1 MASGAYASLAD
12 RPKTSAAAGGAW
24 NTPMDAAL
32 KSAPAAQSHTT
43 QFDLTEAT
51 VATVHA
57 ALQGGTLT
65 VQQLV
70 RGYLDRIAAFD
81 QSGPRIN
88 SILALNPKALV
99 EAELADAWLAA
110 KPTGPLEPLVGIPV
124 LVKDNIECEGME
136 ATAGSVCLK
145 GNLATADAF
154 VVRRLRE
161 AGAIVLAKTNLHELA
176 SGGETVSSI
185 QGQTLNP
192 YDLTRTPG
200 GSSGGTGAGIAANFG
215 LLGVGTDGIN
225 SIRSPASANN
235 LVGLRPSMG
244 LISRA
249 GLIPCGLTQ
258 DTIGPI
264 TRTVADAAV
273 MLDVMAGYDPADPI
287 TSQGAPHIPSS
298 YTDALDA
305 DGLKG
310 ARIGVLRSFFGK
322 GQVHAP
328 VNDVMRQALAAIEA
342 QGAELIAIDDAIDPD
357 VLIAEV
363 LAHHYEMK
371 RDLDAYLARCP
382 STVAVRSMDDIVANG
397 HAHPSV
403 AGTLKTAVALA
414 DDEAAYRE
422 RLHRQEVLRQRVL
435 DLMAAHRLDVL
446 VYPHQR
452 RLVVRIGESQ
462 AERNGVLASATGFPA
477 IVIPAGFSAPDGDAP
492 QGVPVGL
499 ELFGRPFS
507 EPVLLRLAY
516 AAEQALHARRPPSSA
531 PALARA

>member
-1 MASGAYASLAD
+1 
-12 RPKTSAAAGGAW
+12 
-24 NTPMDAAL
+24 MDAAL
-32 KSAPAAQSHTT
+32 KSTASAQPDRA
-43 QFDLTEAT
+43 QFDVTDAT
-51 VATVHA
+51 VSAIHA
-57 ALQGGTLT
+57 ALRSGTLT

-70 RGYLDRIAAFD
+70 HGYVDRISALDRD
-81 QSGPRIN
+81 GPRIN
-88 SILALNPKALV
+88 SILALNPHALT
-99 EAELADAWLAA
+99 EAALADAWLAA
-110 KPTGPLEPLVGIPV
+110 KPTYPLPPLFGVPV
-124 LVKDNIECEGME
+124 LVKDNIECAGME

-145 GNLATADAF
+145 GNLATDDAF

-200 GSSGGTGAGIAANFG
+200 GSSGGTAAGIAANFG

-273 MLDVMAGYDPADPI
+273 MLDVMAGHDSADPI
-287 TSQGAPHIPSS
+287 TSQGASHLPTS
-298 YTDALDA
+298 YTQALDA
-305 DGLKG
+305 DGLNG
-310 ARIGVLRSFFGK
+310 ARIGVLRSFFGSAD
-322 GQVHAP
+322 VHAP
-328 VNDVMRQALAAIEA
+328 VNDVMRQALAVIEA
-342 QGAELIAIDDAIDPD
+342 QGAALIDIDDPIDPD

-363 LAHHYEMK
+363 LAHHYEMQ

-382 STVAVRSMDDIVANG
+382 STVAVRSMADIIAHGN
-397 HAHPSV
+397 AHPSV

-414 DDEAAYRE
+414 HDEAAYRE
-422 RLHRQEVLRQRVL
+422 RLQRQEALRQRL
-435 DLMAAHRLDVL
+435 LGLMAAHRLDAL

-452 RLVVRIGESQ
+452 RLVARIGEPQS
-462 AERNGVLASATGFPA
+462 ERNGVLASATGFPA
-477 IVIPAGFSAPDGDAP
+477 IVIPAGFSSPDDDAP
-492 QGVPVGL
+492 LGVPVGL

-507 EPVLLRLAY
+507 EPMLLRFAY
-516 AAEQALHARRPPSSA
+516 AAEQALQARRPP
-531 PALARA
+531 RATVAA

>member
-1 MASGAYASLAD
+1 VPLAD
-12 RPKTSAAAGGAW
+12 RPKTLSAVGGAW
-24 NTPMDAAL
+24 NTLMDAAFQ
-32 KSAPAAQSHTT
+32 SGPAAQPHTA
-43 QFDLTEAT
+43 QFELTETTIA
-51 VATVHA
+51 AVHA
-57 ALQGGTLT
+57 ALQSGALT

-70 RGYLDRIAAFD
+70 RGYLDRITAFD
-81 QSGPRIN
+81 QNGPRIH

-99 EAELADAWLAA
+99 EAELVDTWLAA
-110 KPTGPLEPLVGIPV
+110 KPIGPLEPLAGIPV
-124 LVKDNIECEGME
+124 LIKDNIECAGIET
-136 ATAGSVCLK
+136 TAGATCLL

-154 VVRRLRE
+154 VVHRLRE

-176 SGGETVSSI
+176 SGGETVSTI
-185 QGQTLNP
+185 GGQTLNP

-200 GSSGGTGAGIAANFG
+200 GSSGGTAAGIAANFG
-215 LLGVGTDGIN
+215 LVGVGTDGIN

-244 LISRA
+244 LVSRA

-264 TRTVADAAV
+264 TRTVADAAR
-273 MLDVMAGYDPADPI
+273 MLDVMAGYDPADPV
-287 TSQGAPHIPSS
+287 TSQGAPHIPRS
-298 YTDALDA
+298 YTEALDT

-310 ARIGVLRSFFGK
+310 ARIGVLRSFFGS
-322 GQVHAP
+322 GEIHAP
-328 VNDVMRQALAAIEA
+328 VNDVMRRALAVIEA
-342 QGAELIAIDDAIDPD
+342 QGAELIVIDDAIDPD

-382 STVAVRSMDDIVANG
+382 STVAVRSTDDIIATG
-397 HAHPSV
+397 DPHASV

-414 DDEAAYRE
+414 GDEAAYRE
-422 RLHRQEVLRQRVL
+422 RLQRQEALRQRL
-435 DLMAAHRLDVL
+435 LALMAAHRLDAL
-446 VYPHQR
+446 VFPHQR
-452 RLVVRIGESQ
+452 RLVARIGEPQ

-507 EPVLLRLAY
+507 EAVLLRLAY
-516 AAEQALHARRPPSSA
+516 AAEQALHTRRPPSST
-531 PALARA
+531 PTRA

>member
-1 MASGAYASLAD
+1 
-12 RPKTSAAAGGAW
+12 
-24 NTPMDAAL
+24 MDSAL
-32 KSAPAAQSHTT
+32 KSPPAAQPHPEHVA
-43 QFDLTEAT
+43 LTEAT
-51 VATVHA
+51 VSAVHA
-57 ALQGGTLT
+57 ALRSGVLT

-70 RGYLDRIAAFD
+70 RGYMDRISVLDR
-81 QSGPRIN
+81 SGPRIN
-88 SILALNPKALV
+88 SILALNPNALT

-110 KPTGPLEPLVGIPV
+110 KPTDPLAPLVGIPV
-124 LVKDNIECEGME
+124 LIKDNIECAGME

-176 SGGETVSSI
+176 SGGETVSSL

-200 GSSGGTGAGIAANFG
+200 GSSGGTAAGIAANFG

-287 TSQGAPHIPSS
+287 TSQGVPHIPSS
-298 YTDALDA
+298 YTHALDA
-305 DGLKG
+305 DGLNG
-310 ARIGVLRSFFGK
+310 ARIGVLRSFFGSAE
-322 GQVHAP
+322 VHAP
-328 VNDVMRQALAAIEA
+328 VNDVMRQALAVIEA
-342 QGAELIAIDDAIDPD
+342 QGAELVVIDDAIDPD

-363 LAHHYEMK
+363 LAHHYEMQ

-382 STVAVRSMDDIVANG
+382 STVAVHSTEDIIANG
-397 HAHPSV
+397 NAHPSV

-414 DDEAAYRE
+414 HDEAAYRE
-422 RLHRQEVLRQRVL
+422 RLQRQEALRQRL
-435 DLMAAHRLDVL
+435 LGLMAAHRLDAL

-452 RLVVRIGESQ
+452 RLVARIGEPQ

-477 IVIPAGFSAPDGDAP
+477 IVIPAGFSAPDDDAP
-492 QGVPVGL
+492 LGVPVGL

-516 AAEQALHARRPPSSA
+516 AAEQALQARRQP
-531 PALARA
+531 RATQPGA